1 MKGII
6 VNCLK
11 NLVNEKF
18 GNNKWEEILEDSGLD
33 PTLAIHPME
42 NIDDN
47 TVMRVLDS
55 TCKVL
60 NITFEQAID
69 VFGEYWVNV
78 FAPKV
83 YQVYYRDLT
92 SAKDFILKMN
102 EIHKKTTRD
111 MEGAE
116 PPRFEYSWKG
126 NKILIMKYKSK
137 RGLID
142 LAVSLLKGVGI
153 YFKEDIKVRKISD
166 DEIEVVFP

>member
-11 NLVNEKF
+11 NLVCEKF
-18 GNNKWEEILEDSGLD
+18 GEDKWDMILETSGID
-33 PTLAIHPME
+33 TASAVHPME
-42 NIDDN
+42 NIDDK
-47 TVMRVLDS
+47 TVMTVLDS

-60 NITFEQAID
+60 GITFGQATD
-69 VFGEYWVNV
+69 AFGEYWVNV

-83 YQVYYRDLT
+83 YQVYYKDIT
-92 SAKDFILKMN
+92 SAKDYILKMD
-102 EIHKKTTRD
+102 EIHRKTTRD
-111 MEGAE
+111 MEGAK
-116 PPRFEYSWKG
+116 PPHFEYSWKG
-126 NKILIMKYKSK
+126 DKNLIMKYKSK

-153 YFKEDIKVRKISD
+153 YFKEDIQVSKISD

>member
-11 NLVNEKF
+11 NLVIEKF
-18 GNNKWEEILEDSGLD
+18 GDDKWEEILEASGLD
-33 PTLAIHPME
+33 TTLAIQPME

-47 TVMRVLDS
+47 TVISVLDS

-60 NITFEQAID
+60 DITFEQAVD
-69 VFGEYWVNV
+69 AFGEYWVNV

-83 YQVYYRDLT
+83 YQVYYKDLT
-92 SAKDFILKMN
+92 SAKDYILKMD
-102 EIHKKTTRD
+102 EIHKKTTREI
-111 MEGAE
+111 EGAE

-126 NKILIMKYKSK
+126 DKNLIMKYKSK
-137 RGLID
+137 RGLTD

-166 DEIEVVFP
+166 DEIEVIFP